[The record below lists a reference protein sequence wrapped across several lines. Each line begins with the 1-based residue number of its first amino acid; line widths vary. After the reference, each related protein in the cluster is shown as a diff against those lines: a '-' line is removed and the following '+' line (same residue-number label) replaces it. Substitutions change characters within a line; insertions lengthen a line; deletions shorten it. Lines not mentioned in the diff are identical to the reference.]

1 MMGEQSDLFT
11 PSVES
16 LGSHVR
22 EVVLDLLSRLTQ
34 PSAWELVEH
43 IERQAGLKARWEIKP
58 VLTKLVI
65 DSQLTRLQK
74 SYLSSVLETG
84 DLSQALDGE
93 EPPRRQIE
101 STIDDLLRNSAVYRF
116 SDKFQETVSFMA
128 RFREYAPYNN
138 MLVRTQN
145 PSCGFYA
152 TEKDWHERFGRTLK
166 EDARPML
173 ILAPMHPVMLV
184 YDLDQTN
191 GPPLPQ
197 ELQDFAHFEGEWD
210 SGCLKRTV
218 ANAARHDRIRIDFK
232 TLSSTHAGFATIAR
246 GSDDWKMRIAIHDG
260 LDEASRFG
268 VLCHEL
274 AHIFCG
280 HLGSDRDHWWPS
292 RISLDHHVI
301 EIEAEAAAHVVT
313 ARFGLEGA
321 SATYVSRHLKI
332 DRPPKAVSLDMI
344 AKVAGRIER
353 MARESLPSRQPRRSE
368 ATA

>member
-1 MMGEQSDLFT
+1 MAEQSDLFA
-11 PSVES
+11 PPVEP
-16 LGSHVR
+16 LGPHVR
-22 EVVLDLLSRLTQ
+22 EVVLGLLSRLTQ

-43 IERQAGLKARWEIKP
+43 IECQVGLKARWEIKP
-58 VLTKLVI
+58 VLTKLAI
-65 DSQLTRLQK
+65 DPQLTRLQK

-84 DLSQALDGE
+84 ALSQALDGE

-101 STIDDLLRNSAVYRF
+101 STIDDLLRKSAAYRF
-116 SDKFQETVSFMA
+116 SDKFQEMVSFMA

-152 TEKDWHERFGRTLK
+152 RGKDWYEQFGRTLK

-184 YDLDQTN
+184 YDLDQTD

-197 ELQDFAHFEGEWD
+197 ELQDFAQFEGEWD
-210 SGCLKRTV
+210 SACLKRTI
-218 ANAARHDRIRIDFK
+218 ANAARRDRVRVDFK

-246 GSDDWKMRIAIHDG
+246 GSGDWKMRIAIHDG

-274 AHIFCG
+274 AHIFSG

-301 EIEAEAAAHVVT
+301 EIEAEAAAYIVT

-321 SATYVSRHLKI
+321 SARYVSRHLKEG
-332 DRPPKAVSLDMI
+332 RPPKAVSLDMI

-353 MARESLPSRQPRRSE
+353 MARESLPSRRPRRAE

>member
-1 MMGEQSDLFT
+1 MAEQSDLFA
-11 PSVES
+11 PPFEP
-16 LGSHVR
+16 LGPHVR
-22 EVVLDLLSRLTQ
+22 EVVLDLLSRFTQ

-43 IERQAGLKARWEIKP
+43 IERQVGLKARWEIKP
-58 VLTKLVI
+58 ALTKLAI
-65 DSQLTRLQK
+65 DPQLTRLQK
-74 SYLSSVLETG
+74 SYLSSLLETG
-84 DLSQALDGE
+84 DLFQALDGE

-101 STIDDLLRNSAVYRF
+101 STIDDPLRKSAVNRF
-116 SDKFQETVSFMA
+116 SDKFREMVSFMA

-152 TEKDWHERFGRTLK
+152 REKDWYERFGRTLR

-184 YDLDQTN
+184 YDLDQTD

-197 ELQDFAHFEGEWD
+197 ELEDFAHFEGEWD
-210 SGCLKRTV
+210 SSCLKRTV
-218 ANAARHDRIRIDFK
+218 ANAARHDRVRIDFK
-232 TLSSTHAGFATIAR
+232 TLSSTHAGFATVAR
-246 GSDDWKMRIAIHDG
+246 GSGDWKMRIAIHDG

-274 AHIFCG
+274 AHIFSG
-280 HLGSDRDHWWPS
+280 HLGSDRDHWWPI

-301 EIEAEAAAHVVT
+301 EIEAEAAAYIVT
-313 ARFGLEGA
+313 TRFGLEGA
-321 SATYVSRHLKI
+321 SASYVSRHLKEG
-332 DRPPKAVSLDMI
+332 RPPKTVSLDMI

-353 MARESLPSRQPRRSE
+353 MARKTLPSRRPRLSE